1 MKSVQGWHCELAG
14 MDTNSMFRLGSQS
27 LRLKNVIHALT
38 KGGQSRW
45 EDLETTGENI
55 TLGSFL
61 SNNCFHVEGHLFS
74 HSLLTAHFDL

>member
-27 LRLKNVIHALT
+27 LRLKNVIHADKRGT
-38 KGGQSRW
+38 KSMGRSY
-45 EDLETTGENI
+45 ETTGENI

-61 SNNCFHVEGHLFS
+61 SSNCFHVVGHLFS